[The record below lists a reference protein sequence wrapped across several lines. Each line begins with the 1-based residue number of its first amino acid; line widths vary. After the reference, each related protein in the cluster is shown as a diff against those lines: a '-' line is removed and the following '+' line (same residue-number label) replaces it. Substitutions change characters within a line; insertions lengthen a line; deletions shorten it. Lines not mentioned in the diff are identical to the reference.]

1 MLIATKL
8 VLTAWL
14 AAVAISDLRN
24 SVIPNRLTLPAAAVV
39 MAIRLGQT
47 LWYALYSLALWADR
61 SPPDL
66 RLGQTLFGR
75 WPADPQAPWRLGAVL
90 GIWVLLFLLWELNII
105 GGGDAKLL
113 MGLFALFPTGEFVLV
128 FSALVLVLSL
138 PYLIAKYWRQNPV
151 GVVQMI
157 AFRVLKGLF
166 PTREELEREGRPL
179 AWTYCVPG
187 VVYLWW
193 LW

>member
-1 MLIATKL
+1 MIIATKL

-14 AAVAISDLRN
+14 VVVAISDLRN
-24 SVIPNRLTLPAAAVV
+24 SLIPNRLTLPAAAVV
-39 MAIRLGQT
+39 MVIRLGQA
-47 LWYALYSLALWADR
+47 LWYVLYRLAGQW
-61 SPPDL
+61 SPQVGDL
-66 RLGQTLFGR
+66 FTH

-90 GIWVLLFLLWELNII
+90 GIWALLFLLWELNII

-113 MGLFALFPTGEFVLV
+113 MGLFALFPTGDFVLV
-128 FSALVLVLSL
+128 FSTLVLVLSL

-151 GVVQMI
+151 GAVQMI